1 MAVHAREAEKGVL
14 NNVYMCKE
22 VKIGCIVRG
31 WWRDEDVESV
41 RRLSQIRGA
50 SYPKAPLALLAI
62 ESGRIS
68 KYQVQ

>member
-1 MAVHAREAEKGVL
+1 MLTHGHTYICRYSVYNIVL
-14 NNVYMCKE
+14 KNNVYMCKE

-50 SYPKAPLALLAI
+50 W
-62 ESGRIS
+62 
-68 KYQVQ
+68 

>member
-1 MAVHAREAEKGVL
+1 MTSTSTYMLTHGHTYICRYSVYNIVL
-14 NNVYMCKE
+14 KNNVYMCKE

-50 SYPKAPLALLAI
+50 W
-62 ESGRIS
+62 
-68 KYQVQ
+68 